1 MKEQNYVPLIRL
13 KMIKIREL
21 PSIWE
26 KLNRPD
32 KVAEFAMQLLEGS
45 DREHLLVISINAKC
59 QPLAFEIV
67 SIGSVDSAFVV
78 PREIFKHAIICNAVG
93 ILLVHNHPSGDCEP
107 STEDKNV
114 TQRIRNA
121 GELLGIQVYD
131 HVIIGSGN
139 YYSFQERNQSAI
151 Q

>member
-1 MKEQNYVPLIRL
+1 MEEQKYVPLIRL

-32 KVAEFAMQLLEGS
+32 KVAEFAMQLLDGA
-45 DREHLLVISINAKC
+45 DKEHLLVISISAKC

-78 PREIFKHAIICNAVG
+78 PREVFKHAIVNNAAG
-93 ILLVHNHPSGDCEP
+93 ILLVHNHPSGDCKP
-107 STEDKNV
+107 SEDDLCITE
-114 TQRIRNA
+114 RIGKA
-121 GELLGIQVYD
+121 GDLLGIQVLDY
-131 HVIIGSGN
+131 VIIGEGN
-139 YYSFQERNQSAI
+139 FYSFREQRKI
-151 Q
+151 

>member
-1 MKEQNYVPLIRL
+1 MEEQNYVPLIRL

-32 KVAEFAMQLLEGS
+32 KVAEFAMQLLEES
-45 DREHLLVISINAKC
+45 DKEHLLVISINAKC

-93 ILLVHNHPSGDCEP
+93 ILFVHNHPSGDCEP
-107 STEDKNV
+107 STEDINV
-114 TQRIRNA
+114 TQRIRKA

-131 HVIIGSGN
+131 HVIIGSGS

>member
-1 MKEQNYVPLIRL
+1 MEEQKYVPLIRL

-32 KVAEFAMQLLEGS
+32 KVAEFAMQLLDGA
-45 DREHLLVISINAKC
+45 DKEHLLVISISAKC

-78 PREIFKHAIICNAVG
+78 PREVFKHAIICNAAG

-114 TQRIRNA
+114 TQRIRKA

-131 HVIIGSGN
+131 HVIIGRES
-139 YYSFQERNQSAI
+139 YYSFQERKQSAA